1 MEKKQLDEF
10 VTKRLNTQ
18 EEEFFEPITKN
29 KIYSIATEKKK
40 AKVKKDGKIV
50 SIDLDRQIMSRLVV
64 ISSSRDFDLQNL
76 FEYELSTVPLS
87 LFNPDG
93 TIRKSNKSQLL
104 KEMERDSAIEELEN
118 IEEENLTI
126 IDFMV
131 IVRMICTDTSKCQ
144 TFEDLS
150 ETLLNTI
157 FSMFKYGASIDV
169 VCDQYDVVDSIKGGE
184 RARRGQVMMQ
194 EIKIQNEQMPLPKQ
208 RSKFLSNPRN
218 KANLANFLFTLWQE
232 KCKERL
238 KNGQTLILDGGYTDG
253 KKVVKVNCNEHEVL
267 ESFLCDHEE
276 ADSRIFFHVAR
287 ATQTYAPRRI
297 IIWSIDTD
305 VASMCPKAVH
315 LLNLQQLFFKTGV
328 KDKKRFILMH
338 DVDERVGSEISQILP
353 LLHAATGCDSTS
365 AFASQGKNTALKA
378 FYDDINNTLE
388 IGQLLGSDPSVLPE
402 SAVQA
407 FTRYLLYLYT
417 GNQEYCSLSLMRKE
431 LFCRKQLM
439 NEKLPPTELEL
450 REHLKRVN
458 YQSHIWMNA
467 TMPILN
473 LPTPDGNGWSK
484 DENGYLVPTK
494 KVNAAASEGFV
505 ELTTCKCKKGCKTN
519 RCACCKNDLLCSDA
533 CYCGDNCKNT
543 DRGNISDDS
552 DDE

>member
-1 MEKKQLDEF
+1 M
-10 VTKRLNTQ
+10 
-18 EEEFFEPITKN
+18 
-29 KIYSIATEKKK
+29 
-40 AKVKKDGKIV
+40 
-50 SIDLDRQIMSRLVV
+50 
-64 ISSSRDFDLQNL
+64 
-76 FEYELSTVPLS
+76 
-87 LFNPDG
+87 
-93 TIRKSNKSQLL
+93 
-104 KEMERDSAIEELEN
+104 
-118 IEEENLTI
+118 
-126 IDFMV
+126 
-131 IVRMICTDTSKCQ
+131 
-144 TFEDLS
+144 
-150 ETLLNTI
+150 
-157 FSMFKYGASIDV
+157 
-169 VCDQYDVVDSIKGGE
+169 
-184 RARRGQVMMQ
+184 
-194 EIKIQNEQMPLPKQ
+194 
-208 RSKFLSNPRN
+208 
-218 KANLANFLFTLWQE
+218 
-232 KCKERL
+232 
-238 KNGQTLILDGGYTDG
+238 
-253 KKVVKVNCNEHEVL
+253 
-267 ESFLCDHEE
+267 
-276 ADSRIFFHVAR
+276 
-287 ATQTYAPRRI
+287 
-297 IIWSIDTD
+297 
-305 VASMCPKAVH
+305 
-315 LLNLQQLFFKTGV
+315 

-338 DVDERVGSEISQILP
+338 DVAERVGSEISQILP

-365 AFASQGKNTALKA
+365 AFASHGINTALKD
-378 FYDDINNTLE
+378 FYDDISNTLE

-407 FTRYLLYLYT
+407 FTRYLSYLYT

-494 KVNAAASEGFV
+494 NVNPAAPEGFV

-533 CYCGDNCKNT
+533 CYCGDNCENT